1 MADHRPLTK
10 LERSDILSAY
20 RHVPYGDAVAEV
32 PVDIIRR
39 LITQVDAA
47 EETLT
52 KAGEAAV
59 DLLTRAEAMQT
70 ALRMMWDWHG
80 GPSGDLSC
88 VAFRD
93 KWGFADQ
100 DDYGEAAMHRGVKA
114 ALGDAS

>member
-1 MADHRPLTK
+1 M
-10 LERSDILSAY
+10 
-20 RHVPYGDAVAEV
+20 VAECKCV
-32 PVDIIRR
+32 ARIVAPDPQRGGPDPMFVEGT
-39 LITQVDAA
+39 ITVVH
-47 EETLT
+47 EPL
-52 KAGEAAV
+52 
-59 DLLTRAEAMQT
+59 DLHARAEAMEK

-114 ALGDAS
+114 ALDGSAQ